1 MKVAKAFALQ
11 QIYTR
16 SHQKTCRRN
25 RILRLVA
32 LQRRPRICRARRVRL
47 GLPLAGQLGLQTSDP
62 LGALGWVLAS
72 VSVVVGFVI
81 VALATIM
88 DAEEA
93 DHRRG
98 DSFIPQQRERFRS
111 LNDSI
116 LRHPPTPLVD
126 GVIHTHQSHNTTS
139 IPQQSALSEEKHT
152 LDGKEVR
159 KALPVEVQTATPS
172 NHQSQ
177 ASRLAY

>member
-1 MKVAKAFALQ
+1 
-11 QIYTR
+11 
-16 SHQKTCRRN
+16 
-25 RILRLVA
+25 
-32 LQRRPRICRARRVRL
+32 
-47 GLPLAGQLGLQTSDP
+47 
-62 LGALGWVLAS
+62 
-72 VSVVVGFVI
+72 
-81 VALATIM
+81 LATIM

-126 GVIHTHQSHNTTS
+126 GVICTHQSHNMTS
-139 IPQQSALSEEKHT
+139 IPQHRALSEEKHA

-172 NHQSQ
+172 SDQAP
-177 ASRLAY
+177 ASRLDY

>member
-1 MKVAKAFALQ
+1 MCRMLFHRRTEIGEGCQSVCASADLHTKPSENVPTKSHPKVSGPP
-11 QIYTR
+11 T
-16 SHQKTCRRN
+16 
-25 RILRLVA
+25 
-32 LQRRPRICRARRVRL
+32 
-47 GLPLAGQLGLQTSDP
+47 QTSDLP
-62 LGALGWVLAS
+62 GALGWVLAS
-72 VSVVVGFVI
+72 VSVLVGFVI

-93 DHRRG
+93 D

-126 GVIHTHQSHNTTS
+126 GVIHTHQSHNTAS

>member
-1 MKVAKAFALQ
+1 MFRMLFHRRTEIGEGCQSVCASADLHTKPSENVPTKSHPKVSGPP
-11 QIYTR
+11 T
-16 SHQKTCRRN
+16 
-25 RILRLVA
+25 
-32 LQRRPRICRARRVRL
+32 
-47 GLPLAGQLGLQTSDP
+47 QTSDLP
-62 LGALGWVLAS
+62 GVLGWVLAS
-72 VSVVVGFVI
+72 VSVLVGFVI

-126 GVIHTHQSHNTTS
+126 GVIHTHQSHNTAS
-139 IPQQSALSEEKHT
+139 ILQQSALSEEKHT